1 MSSLKETMLANLRE
15 MVKLQRAAHDSMFK
29 FSIKKM
35 WPISLIAPQVD
46 WIRIARMMDTLQDTC
61 KKQKKFLSKEKGSAP
76 EADLPFL
83 NSLPE
88 YLDSLAKVAEFLGRA
103 AVFKQDVL
111 EKKIK
116 ASVKE
121 WNAILKSYNE
131 ASDKMAKVGISI
143 FFLYDMP
150 KLQSGQ

>member
-1 MSSLKETMLANLRE
+1 MPSLKETLLANLRE

-46 WIRIARMMDTLQDTC
+46 WIRITRMMDKLQLTC
-61 KKQKKFLSKEKGSAP
+61 KEQKEFISKERGSAP

-83 NSLPE
+83 NLLPD
-88 YLDSLAKVAEFLGRA
+88 YLDWLLKVAEILGRA
-103 AVFKQDVL
+103 AAYRQDVL

-116 ASVKE
+116 MSIKE
-121 WNAILKSYNE
+121 WNSILRAYNE
-131 ASDKMAKVGISI
+131 ASDNMAKTGIT
-143 FFLYDMP
+143 LY
-150 KLQSGQ
+150 KAY

>member
-1 MSSLKETMLANLRE
+1 MPSLKETMLANLRE

-46 WIRIARMMDTLQDTC
+46 WIRITRMMDKLQLTC
-61 KKQKKFLSKEKGSAP
+61 KEQKEFLSKERGSAP

-83 NSLPE
+83 KLLPD
-88 YLDSLAKVAEFLGRA
+88 YLDWLLKVAEMLGRA
-103 AVFKQDVL
+103 AAYRQDVL

-116 ASVKE
+116 MSIKE
-121 WNAILKSYNE
+121 WNSILRSYNE
-131 ASDKMAKVGISI
+131 ASDSMAKVGIT
-143 FFLYDMP
+143 LY
-150 KLQSGQ
+150 KAY

>member
-1 MSSLKETMLANLRE
+1 MPSLKETMLANLRE

-46 WIRIARMMDTLQDTC
+46 WIRITRMMGKLQLTC
-61 KKQKKFLSKEKGSAP
+61 KEQKEFLAKERDSAS

-83 NSLPE
+83 NLLPG
-88 YLDSLAKVAEFLGRA
+88 YLDSLSKVAEMLGRTA
-103 AVFKQDVL
+103 TYRQDVL

-116 ASVKE
+116 MSIKE
-121 WNAILKSYNE
+121 WNSILKSYNE
-131 ASDKMAKVGISI
+131 ASDSMATIGIV
-143 FFLYDMP
+143 LY
-150 KLQSGQ
+150 KAY

>member
-1 MSSLKETMLANLRE
+1 MPSLKEIMLENLRK

-46 WIRIARMMDTLQDTC
+46 WIRIDRMMGTLQTTC
-61 KKQKKFLSKEKGSAP
+61 KEQKEFLESARGNAP

-83 NSLPE
+83 NLLPE
-88 YLDSLAKVAEFLGRA
+88 YFDSLAKVAELLASA
-103 AVFKQDVL
+103 ATYRQNAL

-116 ASVKE
+116 ISIKE
-121 WNAILKSYNE
+121 WDSILKTYNE
-131 ASDKMAKVGISI
+131 ASDNMAKTGIT
-143 FFLYDMP
+143 LYKVYKP
-150 KLQSGQ
+150 

>member
-1 MSSLKETMLANLRE
+1 MLANLRE

-46 WIRIARMMDTLQDTC
+46 WIRIDRMMVQLQTTC
-61 KKQKKFLSKEKGSAP
+61 KEQKEFLARERGNAP

-83 NSLPE
+83 NLLPE
-88 YLDSLAKVAEFLGRA
+88 YFDSLSKVAHLLAQA
-103 AVFKQDVL
+103 ATYRQNAI

-116 ASVKE
+116 MSIGQ
-121 WNAILKSYNE
+121 WNVILKTYNE
-131 ASDKMAKVGISI
+131 ASDNMAKTGIN
-143 FFLYDMP
+143 LYRMYE
-150 KLQSGQ
+150 S

>member
-46 WIRIARMMDTLQDTC
+46 WIRIGRMMGQLQTTC
-61 KKQKKFLSKEKGSAP
+61 KEQKEFLAKERGNAP
-76 EADLPFL
+76 AADLPFL
-83 NSLPE
+83 NLLPD
-88 YLDSLAKVAEFLGRA
+88 YFDSLAKVADTLAQA
-103 AVFKQDVL
+103 ATYRQNAL

-116 ASVKE
+116 MRIRE
-121 WNAILKSYNE
+121 WNAILRTYNE
-131 ASDKMAKVGISI
+131 ASDNMAKTGIV
-143 FFLYDMP
+143 LY
-150 KLQSGQ
+150 KVYES

>member
-1 MSSLKETMLANLRE
+1 MASLKETLLANLRE

-46 WIRIARMMDTLQDTC
+46 WIRIARMMDTLQETC
-61 KKQKKFLSKEKGSAP
+61 KKQKEFLAKEKGSAP

-83 NSLPE
+83 SSLPE
-88 YLDSLAKVAEFLGRA
+88 YFNSLAKTAELLGRA
-103 AVFKQDVL
+103 AKFKQDVL
-111 EKKIK
+111 EKKTK

-121 WNAILKSYNE
+121 WNTILKSYNE
-131 ASDKMAKVGISI
+131 ACDNMAKVGISI
-143 FFLYDMP
+143 FLLYDMP
-150 KLQSGQ
+150 KLQGGQ

>member
-1 MSSLKETMLANLRE
+1 MPSLKETMLANLRE

-46 WIRIARMMDTLQDTC
+46 WIRIDRMMQALQTTC
-61 KKQKKFLSKEKGSAP
+61 KEQKEFLAKERVNAP

-83 NSLPE
+83 NLLPE
-88 YLDSLAKVAEFLGRA
+88 YFDSLAKVAQSLANA
-103 AVFKQDVL
+103 ATYRQNAL

-116 ASVKE
+116 MSIGQ
-121 WNAILKSYNE
+121 WNSILKAYNE
-131 ASDKMAKVGISI
+131 ASDNMAKTGIN
-143 FFLYDMP
+143 LY
-150 KLQSGQ
+150 KVYES

>member
-1 MSSLKETMLANLRE
+1 MPSLKETMLANLRE

-46 WIRIARMMDTLQDTC
+46 WIRIDRMMQALQTTC
-61 KKQKKFLSKEKGSAP
+61 KEQKEFLAKERVNAP

-83 NSLPE
+83 NLLPE
-88 YLDSLAKVAEFLGRA
+88 YFDSLAKVAQSLANA
-103 AVFKQDVL
+103 ATYRQNAL

-116 ASVKE
+116 MSIGQ
-121 WNAILKSYNE
+121 WNSILKTYNE
-131 ASDKMAKVGISI
+131 ASDNMAKTGIT
-143 FFLYDMP
+143 LY
-150 KLQSGQ
+150 KVYES